1 MFEKCAK
8 TSFFTVFGGLRR
20 PRQGARGVSYACR
33 ADRLNRHFVGV
44 GHVLRA
50 KAEHVLQDDLTE
62 ALKRTQHRSQIWPT

>member
-1 MFEKCAK
+1 MYMYLALDVRKMFKNIV
-8 TSFFTVFGGLRR
+8 FFTVFRGLRR

-50 KAEHVLQDDLTE
+50 KAEHVL
-62 ALKRTQHRSQIWPT
+62 

>member
-1 MFEKCAK
+1 MFQNI
-8 TSFFTVFGGLRR
+8 VFDSVSWPSASTTGV
-20 PRQGARGVSYACR
+20 RGVSYACR

-62 ALKRTQHRSQIWPT
+62 VFKRT